1 MEPNMKNFNTIL
13 AVGAVAAVC
22 GAAEAAVVPF
32 TGTFT
37 FPSVSPGTAPA
48 PAPFA
53 YNGTPIQDV
62 TVGAMAISPSVTS
75 TGSNGNFR
83 ASGWALD
90 GATVGSLTGQ
100 IDLSK
105 YITFTI
111 TANAGFTIDM
121 STITFGLGRS
131 ATGVRQWQWRSSVD
145 NFSAAL
151 SNYTSLNVGLTN
163 TNGVL
168 QNPDSNSNWT
178 GNTLTVSGS
187 AFSGLTSIEFRL
199 YGYNSE
205 GTAGTGGLQGPLS
218 FTGSVTAV
226 PAPGAMALLGVAG
239 LLGARR
245 RR

>member
-1 MEPNMKNFNTIL
+1 MKNFNTIL

-22 GAAEAAVVPF
+22 GAAEAAEVPF

-37 FPSVSPGTAPA
+37 FPSVTGGGAPA

-53 YNGTPIQDV
+53 YNGTAIQDV
-62 TVGAMAISPSVTS
+62 TVGAMAISSLTS

-90 GATVGSLTGQ
+90 GATVGGLTGQ
-100 IDLSK
+100 IDTSK

-111 TANAGFTIDM
+111 SANAGFTIDM

-131 ATGVRQWQWRSSVD
+131 GTGPRQWQWRSSVD

-151 SNYTSLNVGLTN
+151 SNYTSLSAGLTN
-163 TNGVL
+163 TSGVL
-168 QNPDSNSNWT
+168 QNPDSNSSWT

-187 AFSGLTSIEFRL
+187 GFSGLTSIEFRL

-205 GTAGTGGLQGPLS
+205 GSGGTGGLQGPLS

>member
-1 MEPNMKNFNTIL
+1 MKNIVLPAFVIASVAT
-13 AVGAVAAVC
+13 ASGAS
-22 GAAEAAVVPF
+22 VVPF
-32 TGTFT
+32 NGTYT
-37 FPSVSPGTAPA
+37 FSASQSSGAQQPQ
-48 PAPFA
+48 A
-53 YNGTPIQDV
+53 YNGNAITGLTPGNV
-62 TVGAMAISPSVTS
+62 AVSAGVTS
-75 TGSNGNFR
+75 SNSNNNYR

-90 GATVGSLTGQ
+90 GAPVGGLVGQ
-100 IDLSK
+100 IDTSK

-111 TANAGFTIDM
+111 SANAGFMIDM

-131 ATGVRQWQWRSSVD
+131 STGPRQWQWRSSVD

-151 SNYTSLNVGLTN
+151 TNYTSLNQSLSN

-168 QNPDSNSNWT
+168 ENPDSNSNWT

-187 AFSGLTSIEFRL
+187 AFSGLTSVEFRL

-205 GTAGTGGLQGPLS
+205 GVAGTGGLQGPLS
-218 FTGSVTAV
+218 FAGSVSVV

>member
-1 MEPNMKNFNTIL
+1 MKNFNTIL

-22 GAAEAAVVPF
+22 GAVEAAVVPF

-37 FPSVSPGTAPA
+37 FPTVSGGAPA

-62 TVGAMAISPSVTS
+62 TVGAMKVSESVTS

-90 GATVGSLTGQ
+90 GATVGALTGQ
-100 IDLSK
+100 IDASK

-111 TANAGFTIDM
+111 SANAGFTIDM

-131 ATGVRQWQWRSSVD
+131 STGPRQWQWRSSVD

-151 SNYTSLNVGLTN
+151 SNYTSLNAGLTN

-168 QNPDSNSNWT
+168 QNPDSNSSWT

-187 AFSGLTSIEFRL
+187 GFSGLTSIEFRL

-205 GTAGTGGLQGPLS
+205 VVGGTGGLQGPLS
-218 FTGSVTAV
+218 FTGSITAV
-226 PAPGAMALLGVAG
+226 PAPGALALLGAAG
-239 LLGARR
+239 LVGGSRR